1 MDKQNIELRSS
12 SWWLPYFFITYVL
25 AMGFAIWIGVS
36 AVDDAITFWLGNENS
51 RSVNVKS
58 LAAIIIGMLG
68 IPFLVWRSDTAFWQA
83 KIAEHQAKTAIA
95 NLRLAEKGHNNDRF
109 REGTKL
115 LAEDNV
121 AVASSGVFLL
131 ADLVRNADGYFPVV
145 QETLE
150 QYVRKRNIDRSI
162 FKSDSPV
169 PDTAFFLDQSAAI
182 RTLTELRQARDWNS
196 LELLDLANTNMDC
209 VEFNK
214 SKSIHFYNCRLENCS
229 FRELLLPF
237 ANFEGAMLRAVDFSG
252 SVLTGANFNRAKL
265 IDSKNV
271 RGTYLNCFGIYL
283 SIKLGLDR
291 ELNPEIR
298 QFNDFISAYEL
309 APEEKLNPREQTH
322 ALTRIRLH
330 HANSISRILNFQ
342 NNAGPATKTYGERL
356 IIPAMSQ
363 IADLC
368 QHIPIFSGASVQNAS
383 IAEEWSHLLDEDQWA
398 TVNVIS

>member
-1 MDKQNIELRSS
+1 MCTFIAIDYGAAFYRQYPGYFTLWYWGGFNASPAEVLRNIGLM
-12 SWWLPYFFITYVL
+12 LV
-25 AMGFAIWIGVS
+25 
-36 AVDDAITFWLGNENS
+36 
-51 RSVNVKS
+51 
-58 LAAIIIGMLG
+58 AAIGL
-68 IPFLVWRSDTAFWQA
+68 PFVVWRSFTAH
-83 KIAEHQAKTAIA
+83 KQAKTAIS

-109 REGTKL
+109 REGAKL

-131 ADLVRNADGYFPVV
+131 ADLVRNADEYFPVV

-214 SKSIHFYNCRLENCS
+214 SKSIHFYNCRLDNCS
-229 FRELLLPF
+229 FRGLLLPF

-252 SVLTGANFNRAKL
+252 ADLSGANFKGTKL
-265 IDSKNV
+265 VDAENV

-283 SIKLGLDR
+283 SIKLQLDQQTSSDI
-291 ELNPEIR
+291 L
-298 QFNDFISAYEL
+298 QFKNFVNAYEL
-309 APEEKLNPREQTH
+309 APEDTLNPRQQTH

-330 HANSISRILNFQ
+330 HANSINRILQFQ
-342 NNAGPATKTYGERL
+342 KNSEAATKTYGEQL
-356 IIPAMSQ
+356 IIPALCQ
-363 IADLC
+363 IADIC
-368 QHIPIFSGASVQNAS
+368 QHIPIFNSASIPNAS
-383 IAEEWSHLLDEDQWA
+383 IAAHWSHLFDEDQWA
-398 TVNVIS
+398 AVNVIS